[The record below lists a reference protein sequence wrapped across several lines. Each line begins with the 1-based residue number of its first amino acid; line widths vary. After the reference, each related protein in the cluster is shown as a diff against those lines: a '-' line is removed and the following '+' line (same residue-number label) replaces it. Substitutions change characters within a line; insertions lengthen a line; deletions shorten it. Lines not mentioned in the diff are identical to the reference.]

1 MLLEVC
7 ADLNSGE
14 NSGLVLCN
22 RFILQGKRMSQLKG
36 LAGKNLPAVE
46 LHDLTGQLVKT
57 EDWKGTWTI
66 LVFLRHLG

>member
-1 MLLEVC
+1 
-7 ADLNSGE
+7 
-14 NSGLVLCN
+14 
-22 RFILQGKRMSQLKG
+22 MSQLEG